1 MYIHIYIY
9 MNIYIH
15 MNFTFHPETGILTTV
30 SDAGI
35 SFIARIPYPDDDL
48 NTSIEESK
56 WELFGSLFS
65 HFRSLLTII
74 SDTQ

>member
-1 MYIHIYIY
+1 
-9 MNIYIH
+9 MNC
-15 MNFTFHPETGILTTV
+15 TFHPKTGILTIV
-30 SDAGI
+30 SDAGM

-74 SDTQ
+74 FKTE